1 MLRVLQEAL
10 TNVVKHAQ
18 ASHVSVRL
26 ARVAEGIRL
35 DVEDD
40 GRGFD
45 ARTPASHGRGLAN
58 MRARAER
65 LDARLETCTQPGATR
80 ITLAVPV
87 PVAVAVPVAMPMSV
101 PATPAAA
108 VRETANA
115 DRAAPLDSRS
125 TFA

>member
-10 TNVVKHAQ
+10 TNVVKQAQ

-80 ITLAVPV
+80 ITSVV
-87 PVAVAVPVAMPMSV
+87 PVAVAVPMSV